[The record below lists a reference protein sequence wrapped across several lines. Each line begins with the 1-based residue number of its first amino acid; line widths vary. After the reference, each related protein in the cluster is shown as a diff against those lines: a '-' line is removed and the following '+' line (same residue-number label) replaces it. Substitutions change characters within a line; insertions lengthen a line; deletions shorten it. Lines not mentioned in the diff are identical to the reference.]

1 MHASDHLIDGYVAGL
16 DLVPVEMAITA
27 AGAAIGAPPI
37 AGAIESQSAVLY
49 CMRQANVERL
59 MARVRSEFADVPTR
73 ATLPGLISAMLSSA
87 ALFGVTIMT
96 EPEVRLLASEAV
108 LQMETELTELQPA
121 GGLPALNR
129 SVQNDAAAAEV
140 PAWQKAVFLWVPG
153 GATGRWRNRVVILYR
168 ISMAALTTSMA
179 VIRLRLTI
187 TINQFGDYLLRWVGY
202 ANV

>member
-1 MHASDHLIDGYVAGL
+1 MHASDHLIDAYVAGL

-37 AGAIESQSAVLY
+37 AGAIQSQSAVLY

-59 MARVRSEFADVPTR
+59 MERVRSEFADVPTR

-87 ALFGVTIMT
+87 ALFGVTLMT

-121 GGLPALNR
+121 GGLSASIDQCRTTPQPQRYQRGRKQCSGGWQAVLRVAGGIAL
-129 SVQNDAAAAEV
+129 
-140 PAWQKAVFLWVPG
+140 
-153 GATGRWRNRVVILYR
+153 
-168 ISMAALTTSMA
+168 
-179 VIRLRLTI
+179 
-187 TINQFGDYLLRWVGY
+187 
-202 ANV
+202 